1 MDLLIRKIRPEEY
14 QLLDSFLYEAI
25 FIPEG
30 CELPDKSIVN
40 SPELQIYVDR
50 FGEFPDDK
58 CLVAE
63 VSNKIVGA
71 VWTRIMKD
79 YGHLDNDTPSFA
91 ISLYKEYRGYG
102 IGTDL
107 MKQML
112 ALLKS
117 SGYSRASLSVNKEN
131 YAAKMYQ
138 KLGFQIIRE
147 NDDDYLMVIDLN

>member
-71 VWTRIMKD
+71 VWTRIMND

-147 NDDDYLMVIDLN
+147 NDDDYLMAIDLN